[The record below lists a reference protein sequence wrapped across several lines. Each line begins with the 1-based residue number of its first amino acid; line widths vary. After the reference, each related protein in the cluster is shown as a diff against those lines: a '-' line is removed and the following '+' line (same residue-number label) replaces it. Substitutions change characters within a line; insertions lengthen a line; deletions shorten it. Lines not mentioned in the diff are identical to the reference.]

1 MDFIKHFCRLVTQ
14 DELDNKEVT
23 QYFDIVQSVCPS
35 KIVKAYSEDGTMIE
49 ANVTVYEANNDKTIY
64 EIVLEQ
70 QLDLDEGE
78 EVSDE
83 LGEEFPELDFEF
95 ETSLEF

>member
-14 DELDNKEVT
+14 DELDNKDIM
-23 QYFDIVQSVCPS
+23 QYFDIVQSVCPT
-35 KIVKAYSEDGTMIE
+35 KIVKAYSNDGTQIE
-49 ANVTVYEANNDKTIY
+49 ANVTVYEAENNKKIY
-64 EIVLEQ
+64 EIVLEE

-78 EVSDE
+78 DISDE
-83 LGEEFPELDFEF
+83 LGEEFPDMDFEF

>member
-14 DELDNKEVT
+14 DELDNKDITV
-23 QYFDIVQSVCPS
+23 YFDIVQSVCPT
-35 KIVKAYSEDGTMIE
+35 KIVKAYSSDGDKIE
-49 ANVTVYEANNDKTIY
+49 ANVTVYEAENNKNIY

-78 EVSDE
+78 NISDE
-83 LGEEFPELDFEF
+83 LGEEFPDMDFEF